1 MTATDFDIL
10 VVGYGPTGATFAS
23 LMAKRGYRVGVFD
36 AATTIYDKPRAITA
50 DQEVMRI
57 FQACGVA
64 DDIAPTTSPHPG
76 TDFVGVEGQ
85 VIKQFYPAPAPHRLA
100 WEPTWMFVQPELE
113 ALLRR
118 GVERQTGVTTHLGY
132 ECLAYE
138 QDAQRVVASFRRLSD
153 DARVS
158 VSARYLIGADGGRST
173 IRRAMDTPVEDLAFD
188 EWWIVVD
195 AWLRG
200 PVALP
205 ARCVQ
210 YCRPSRPGTYIVG
223 PGQLRRWEI
232 KLLPGETPDDFQTE
246 ASVLAAL
253 GTFVDTTQLELCR
266 TAIYRFHAL
275 VVEHWRDRRVFLMGD
290 AAHQTPPF
298 LGQGLCA
305 GIRDTVNL
313 AWKIDGVERLGYPD
327 SLLDTYVEERKPH
340 VRTVVAH
347 AKTFGL
353 IIGEL
358 DPEAARQRDREL
370 GEALAS
376 GRAETVRQKFIPN
389 LESGLIARDGDGS
402 KARGAGE
409 LFVQPWIVT
418 REGERR
424 MDDLLPPDWALVTD
438 TPEVWSWLSAQDAKD
453 LARWNARRAVVQAH
467 RADFAG
473 SIVSGAVSDFSQQA
487 HSGVHVLQDRD
498 GLFARFL
505 DELGAR
511 VVLVRP
517 DRYVYGAAANAA
529 ELSALLAGLRKALAS
544 NEQPIDNPR

>member
-1 MTATDFDIL
+1 MTAMQETDFDIL

-23 LMAKRGYRVGVFD
+23 LMARRGYRVGVFD
-36 AATTIYDKPRAITA
+36 SATTIYDKPRAITA

-57 FQACGVA
+57 FQECGVA

-76 TDFVGVEGQ
+76 TDFVGIEGQ
-85 VIKQFYPAPAPHRLA
+85 VIKRFYPAPPPHRLG

-118 GVERQTGVTTHLGY
+118 GVERQPLVSTHLGM
-132 ECLAYE
+132 ECTGYK
-138 QDAQRVVASFRRLSD
+138 QDGQSVSASFRRLQD
-153 DARVS
+153 GTEVTCT
-158 VSARYLIGADGGRST
+158 ARYLIGADGSRSV
-173 IRRAMDTPVEDLAFD
+173 IRRAMGTSIEDLAFD

-200 PVALP
+200 PVDLP
-205 ARCVQ
+205 SRCVQ

-223 PGQLRRWEI
+223 PDQLRRWEI
-232 KLLPGETPDDFQTE
+232 KLLPGETPDDFRTD
-246 ASVLAAL
+246 ASVLEVL
-253 GTFVDTTQLELCR
+253 RTFVDTSHLELCR

-275 VVEHWRDRRVFLMGD
+275 VVDRWRDGRVFLMGD

-313 AWKIDGVERLGYPD
+313 AWKIDGIERLGYPAQ
-327 SLLDTYVEERKPH
+327 LLDSYVEERKPH

-358 DPEAARQRDREL
+358 DEQAARQRDREL
-370 GEALAS
+370 GAALAS

-389 LESGLIARDGDGS
+389 LETGLIARKADGC

-418 REGERR
+418 DQGERR
-424 MDDLLPPDWALVTD
+424 LDDLLPPDWALVTD
-438 TPEVWSWLSAQDAKD
+438 TPEAWTWLSAADEQDLQRWHASRALLQPRAQDA
-453 LARWNARRAVVQAH
+453 
-467 RADFAG
+467 
-473 SIVSGAVSDFSQQA
+473 GA
-487 HSGVHVLQDRD
+487 LQDRD
-498 GLFARFL
+498 GLFAQWLAEF
-505 DELGAR
+505 DAR
-511 VVLVRP
+511 IVIVRP
-517 DRYVYGAAANAA
+517 DRYVYGAAATPL
-529 ELSALLAGLRKALAS
+529 ELSALLAGLRTALNS
-544 NEQPIDNPR
+544 THKQKETS